1 MKFATGLKYLF
12 STLFIYLA
20 LAAAVIF
27 LSRPLIDMISNL
39 RIIRM
44 IIYVSLLVLII
55 PLITKIIVDKLPFK
69 PEGLK
74 TEKGIKESLK
84 KEVKLEK

>member
-1 MKFATGLKYLF
+1 MKFTTGLKYLF
-12 STLFIYLA
+12 TTLFIYLA